1 LGSDARCNWNNRKGG
16 IRIIGMKS
24 RKTTEIWDR
33 KRPNLYST
41 PFSTGGRQSAPYC
54 KVIEISTACSSLAQI
69 SKFHSFLF
77 LRVHR
82 KSYCHWVVFEEKQI
96 GTLLPLWKHWIIH
109 QTQNISGARRITA
122 SIMRLATAM
131 DAIRKSA
138 IILIAVMLTSSHAS
152 LIQESNN
159 GVRGASSDAS
169 RISPMQRIYGL
180 ENAAVRDAIHKIETE
195 STHYRR
201 TGVLSDTSHE
211 VDYHAGHPLKPNRK
225 LAEGDEVE
233 DEENFFKP
241 MRISFVTEALDNTR
255 SANNG
260 AQIDFVKE
268 KVLPR
273 MGEFWTEALNVV
285 PVGSNDGKPLKI
297 AAGELAQNVF
307 CGHEDFTRVPASHI
321 QNGVAETDM
330 ILYVSAAPGAQ
341 FCGPSTLAVAVA
353 CNFDQFDRPT
363 AGAINFCLAQIDL
376 DSEGTTHPSIL
387 QDNVDVAIH
396 EAAHVFGMSSNSYKY
411 FWDAEAV
418 PPAPRTPRPIK
429 PSTVTCV
436 NGVERTLLM
445 PDENTLKFL
454 TAENGVRYASIVTPK
469 VQVVVRNHFNCSD
482 LEGAQLENQP
492 TGASSCTGD
501 HWDERQYYPE
511 SLSGVISPTTVILSP
526 LSKLME
532 RKVSN

>member
-1 LGSDARCNWNNRKGG
+1 
-16 IRIIGMKS
+16 
-24 RKTTEIWDR
+24 
-33 KRPNLYST
+33 LYST

-69 SKFHSFLF
+69 SKFYTFLF

-109 QTQNISGARRITA
+109 QTRNISGARRITA

-131 DAIRKSA
+131 EAIRKSA

-201 TGVLSDTSHE
+201 TGVLFDTSHE

-418 PPAPRTPRPIK
+418 PPAPRTARPIQ